1 MISKGLNGSKQYLDR
16 SQYFDMLKREKI
28 SAMLP
33 RSRKKSF
40 DNCIV
45 IPVKTKCNN
54 ECKDEMLCDECNI
67 EVNGNKK
74 KRS

>member
-40 DNCIV
+40 DN
-45 IPVKTKCNN
+45 
-54 ECKDEMLCDECNI
+54 
-67 EVNGNKK
+67 
-74 KRS
+74 